1 MRRAVIT
8 GLGPVTAI
16 GTGKQD
22 LWQSIIEHRSG
33 IGLVRSIPLPPVG
46 QARHAAEIP
55 GFPTAGQFSTKQ
67 LQRHDRF
74 SLLAIAAARLAFEDS
89 GLDPSSFDDDLRAR
103 VGLCFGTALGG
114 FAHAEEQHR
123 RFLEEG
129 VRAVT
134 PSLAFQVFGATA
146 HTSVAMDLGLNG
158 PGVTNSNSC
167 SAGNIALGDALRQ
180 IRYGEA
186 DIVVTGGVEAPIAPL
201 TFAAFDRLNTMSRYS
216 GDTPALACRPFDC
229 ARDGFVIAEAAAV
242 MILEERERAIG
253 RGATIYA
260 EVVGFAHNTEAHH
273 MTTPEP
279 SGRWLRAAM
288 QGALEDAKVTADAV
302 DHINTHGSATT
313 YNDLNEGRAIQQVFG
328 LRSGKPKQTLTV
340 TATKAYTGHP
350 LGAAGALEAVI
361 TALSI
366 HHATCPA
373 VLNLENPEPGLDL
386 SLHSEC
392 RPQNIRVALNHSFG
406 FGGINSV
413 AVLRADR

>member
-1 MRRAVIT
+1 MKRAVIT

-16 GTGKQD
+16 GTGHRD

-33 IGLVRSIPLPPVG
+33 VALVRSIPLPPAG

-55 GFPTAGQFSTKQ
+55 DFPAVGQFSTKQ

-89 GLDPSSFDDDLRAR
+89 GLDLSSFDDDQRAR

-123 RFLEEG
+123 LFLEKG

-167 SAGNIALGDALRQ
+167 AAGNIALGDALRQ

-186 DIVVTGGVEAPIAPL
+186 DIVVAGGVEAPIAPM

-216 GDTPALACRPFDC
+216 GDTPALACRPFDRS
-229 ARDGFVIAEAAAV
+229 RDGFVIAEAAAV
-242 MILEERERAIG
+242 LIVEERERAIE
-253 RGATIYA
+253 RGATLYA
-260 EVVGFAHNTEAHH
+260 EVAGFAHNTEAHH

-279 SGRWLRAAM
+279 SGRWLRAAI
-288 QGALEDAKVTADAV
+288 QGALKDAKLPADAV
-302 DHINTHGSATT
+302 DHINAHGSATT
-313 YNDLNEGRAIQQVFG
+313 YNDLNEGQAIQQVFG
-328 LRSGKPKQTLTV
+328 SRAENPKLTV
-340 TATKAYTGHP
+340 AATKAHTGHP
-350 LGAAGALEAVI
+350 LGAAGALEALI

-366 HHATCPA
+366 HHGVCPGT
-373 VLNLENPEPGLDL
+373 LNLTNPEPALDL
-386 SLHSEC
+386 ALHPQC
-392 RPQNIRVALNHSFG
+392 RSQKIQVALNHSFG

-413 AVLRADR
+413 AVLRAHG